1 MFFTAK
7 EIAGVTGM
15 PKLERNCLA
24 RLNNLFSQRDL
35 NPKFKRKRQGTKAF
49 EYHISILPLATQA
62 ALYKREGKIKVGE
75 QVFDLPK
82 AKTTS
87 YCREALWARWN
98 KAGTRAQ
105 EKAQGVLK
113 AVQTVS
119 ELVRSGIG
127 KMAAYETVSNEYGIS
142 KMSLRRACAKVK
154 DFAPE
159 DWAPALLDRNKEVA
173 TEIKSKRF
181 AYITPAAWDFFKADY
196 LRLEQPTMAACY
208 GRLTDAAPQHG
219 WKVPSLKSLERR
231 IRHEVPHQQ
240 QVMLRKGEH
249 ALMSMYP
256 SQERTVEGLHALEW
270 INGDGYQHNVFV
282 RWFNGEILRP
292 KTWFWQ
298 DIYSRKIIGWRCD
311 ISENTDSI
319 RLSLMDVCE
328 RYGVPKEVTI
338 DNTRA
343 AANKWM
349 TGGVPN
355 RYRFKVKEDDPL
367 GIIPMLG
374 MKLHWSS
381 VILGKGHGQ
390 AKPIERAFGVGGMD
404 ELIDKHPLCNGA
416 YTGPNPMAKPDNYGS
431 KVVDAEVF
439 LQALAAGVEMYN
451 AKQNRRTEI
460 CQGMMS
466 FNEAF
471 NASYAEAPIRKATQE
486 QLQLMMLQA
495 EAITVNKQHATITL
509 DAGGSLKG
517 RKNRY
522 HHEAL
527 FDYVG
532 QKLVARFDPLKLHDS
547 VEVYTLQGVRIC
559 TAECLDKV
567 GFGDT
572 QAAREHKRKRT
583 QFTKAN
589 KIAAQAHKD
598 MDALEVAAMMKPLEE
613 EFIPETKVVEPF
625 RPTHTTRTIGNTVAQ
640 VQMDAE
646 PDEDYEA
653 NYAENL
659 SYLLE
664 QKRKNSL

>member
-1 MFFTAK
+1 MYFTAK

-24 RLNNLFSQRDL
+24 KLNNLFSQRDL
-35 NPKFKRKRQGTKAF
+35 NPEFKRKRQGTKAF

-62 ALYKREGKIKVGE
+62 ALYKREGKIKVGD

-82 AKTTS
+82 PKTTS

-127 KMAAYETVSNEYGIS
+127 KMAAYETVSNEFGIS
-142 KMSLRRACAKVK
+142 KMSLRRACSKVK

-173 TEIKSKRF
+173 SEIKSKHF

-208 GRLTDAAPQHG
+208 ERLIEAAPQHG
-219 WKVPSLKSLERR
+219 WKVPSLKSLDRR

-240 QVMLRKGEH
+240 RVMLRKGEH
-249 ALMSMYP
+249 ALMSLFP
-256 SQERTVEGLHALEW
+256 SQERSVDGLHALEW

-298 DIYSRKIIGWRCD
+298 DIYSRKIVGWRCD

-328 RYGVPKEVTI
+328 RYGVPKEITI

-390 AKPIERAFGVGGMD
+390 AKPIERAFGVGGLD
-404 ELIDKHPLCNGA
+404 EMIDKHPLCAGA
-416 YTGPNPMAKPDNYGS
+416 YTGPNPMAKPDNYAS
-431 KVVDAEVF
+431 KAIDAEEF
-439 LQALAAGVEMYN
+439 LKALAAGVEMYN
-451 AKQNRRTEI
+451 NKQNRRTEI

-466 FNEAF
+466 FNDAF

-559 TAECLDKV
+559 TAECLEKV

-589 KIAAQAHKD
+589 KIAAQAQTD

-625 RPTHTTRTIGNTVAQ
+625 RPVSIGNTAAQ
-640 VQMDAE
+640 VHVDE
-646 PDEDYEA
+646 DLDEDYEA
-653 NYAENL
+653 NYAQNL
-659 SYLLE
+659 SYLVE
-664 QKRKNSL
+664 QKNKNRL

>member
-1 MFFTAK
+1 MYFTAK

-35 NPKFKRKRQGTKAF
+35 NPEFKRKRQGTKAF

-62 ALYKREGKIKVGE
+62 ALYKREGKIKVGD

-82 AKTTS
+82 PKTTS
-87 YCREALWARWN
+87 YCREALWVRWN

-127 KMAAYETVSNEYGIS
+127 KMAAYETVSNEFGIS
-142 KMSLRRACAKVK
+142 KMSLRRACSKVK

-173 TEIKSKRF
+173 SEIKSKRF

-208 GRLTDAAPQHG
+208 ERLIEAAPQHG
-219 WKVPSLKSLERR
+219 WKVPSLKSLDRR

-240 QVMLRKGEH
+240 RVMLRKGEH
-249 ALMSMYP
+249 ALMSLFP
-256 SQERTVEGLHALEW
+256 SQERSVDGLHALEW

-282 RWFNGEILRP
+282 KWFNGEILRP

-298 DIYSRKIIGWRCD
+298 DIYSRKIVGWRCD

-328 RYGVPKEVTI
+328 RYGVPKEITI

-390 AKPIERAFGVGGMD
+390 AKPIERAFGVGGLD
-404 ELIDKHPLCNGA
+404 EMIDKHPLCAGA
-416 YTGPNPMAKPDNYGS
+416 YTGPNPMAKPDNYAS
-431 KVVDAEVF
+431 KAIDAEEF
-439 LQALAAGVEMYN
+439 LKALAAGVEMYN
-451 AKQNRRTEI
+451 SKQNRRTEI

-466 FNEAF
+466 FNDAF

-559 TAECLDKV
+559 TAECLEKV

-589 KIAAQAHKD
+589 KIAAQAQTD

-625 RPTHTTRTIGNTVAQ
+625 RPVSIGNTAAQ
-640 VQMDAE
+640 VHVDE
-646 PDEDYEA
+646 DLDEDYEA
-653 NYAENL
+653 NYAQNL
-659 SYLLE
+659 SYLVE
-664 QKRKNSL
+664 QKNKNRL

>member
-1 MFFTAK
+1 MYFTAK
-7 EIAGVTGM
+7 EIADVTGM

-35 NPKFKRKRQGTKAF
+35 NPEFKRKRQGTKAF

-62 ALYKREGKIKVGE
+62 ALYKREGKIKVGD

-82 AKTTS
+82 PKTTS

-127 KMAAYETVSNEYGIS
+127 KMAAYETVANEYGIS

-208 GRLTDAAPQHG
+208 ERLIEAAPQHG
-219 WKVPSLKSLERR
+219 WKVPSLKSLDRR

-240 QVMLRKGEH
+240 RVMLRKGEH
-249 ALMSMYP
+249 ALMDLYP

-282 RWFNGEILRP
+282 KWFNGEILRP

-298 DIYSRKIIGWRCD
+298 DVYSRKIVGWRCD

-328 RYGVPKEVTI
+328 RYGVPKEITI

-390 AKPIERAFGVGGMD
+390 AKPIERAFGVGGLD
-404 ELIDKHPLCNGA
+404 EMIDKHPLCAGA

-431 KVVDAEVF
+431 KAIDAEEF
-439 LQALAAGVEMYN
+439 LKALAAGVEMYN
-451 AKQNRRTEI
+451 NKQNRRTEI

-466 FNEAF
+466 FNDAF

-495 EAITVNKQHATITL
+495 EAVTVNKKHATITL

-547 VEVYTLQGVRIC
+547 VEIYTLQGVRIC
-559 TAECLDKV
+559 TAECLEKV

-589 KIAAQAHKD
+589 KVAAQAQTD

-613 EFIPETKVVEPF
+613 DFIPETKVVEPF
-625 RPTHTTRTIGNTVAQ
+625 RPVSIGNTAAQ
-640 VQMDAE
+640 VHVDE
-646 PDEDYEA
+646 DLDEDYEA
-653 NYAENL
+653 NYAQNL
-659 SYLLE
+659 SYLVE
-664 QKRKNSL
+664 QKNKNRL

>member
-1 MFFTAK
+1 MYFTAK

-24 RLNNLFSQRDL
+24 KLNNLFSQRDL
-35 NPKFKRKRQGTKAF
+35 NSEFKRKRQGTKAF

-62 ALYKREGKIKVGE
+62 ALYKREGKIKVGD

-82 AKTTS
+82 PKTTS

-127 KMAAYETVSNEYGIS
+127 KMAAYETVSNEFGIS
-142 KMSLRRACAKVK
+142 KMSLRRACSKVK

-173 TEIKSKRF
+173 SEIKSKHF

-208 GRLTDAAPQHG
+208 ERLIEAAPQHG
-219 WKVPSLKSLERR
+219 WKVPSLKSLDRR

-240 QVMLRKGEH
+240 RVMLRKGEH
-249 ALMSMYP
+249 ALMSLFP
-256 SQERTVEGLHALEW
+256 SQERSVDGLHALEW

-298 DIYSRKIIGWRCD
+298 DIYSRKIVGWRCD

-328 RYGVPKEVTI
+328 RYGVPKEITI

-390 AKPIERAFGVGGMD
+390 AKPIERAFGVGGLD
-404 ELIDKHPLCNGA
+404 EMIDKHPLCAGA
-416 YTGPNPMAKPDNYGS
+416 YTGPNPMAKPDNYAS
-431 KVVDAEVF
+431 KAIDAEEF
-439 LQALAAGVEMYN
+439 LKALAAGVEMYN
-451 AKQNRRTEI
+451 NKQNRRTEI

-466 FNEAF
+466 FNDAF

-559 TAECLDKV
+559 TAECLEKV

-589 KIAAQAHKD
+589 KIAAQAQTD

-625 RPTHTTRTIGNTVAQ
+625 RPVSIGNTAAQ
-640 VQMDAE
+640 VHVDE
-646 PDEDYEA
+646 DLDEDYEA
-653 NYAENL
+653 NYAQNL
-659 SYLLE
+659 SYLVE
-664 QKRKNSL
+664 QKNKNRL